1 MVVNPKSIE
10 EYLGSKYAIS
20 ILLYLRT
27 NPGRCKTD
35 VMRTIGRERTV
46 FLRIRGG
53 IALGLIRN
61 DIKPQPHNKAVLT
74 LTDEGQR
81 IADLLRQ
88 IIGEAKE

>member
-1 MVVNPKSIE
+1 MVKGTKSVE

-27 NPGRCKTD
+27 NPGGCKTD

-46 FLRIRGG
+46 FLRLKEG
-53 IALGLIRN
+53 IALGLICN
-61 DIKPQPHNKAVLT
+61 DLRPKPHNKAALT